1 MKTTLRSIGLLL
13 ATFVAAG
20 AFAATPTVEVTVRPA
35 SGGKAVHKATTDASG
50 SFVLPTLPAG
60 AYTLE
65 FRTQRS
71 PELVGKKFTLSIAG
85 TRHMGSQGGIA
96 GTSLV
101 GGVAIDVEIAAKA
114 KVVGEI
120 TTNASGEPRYW
131 QPAILG
137 SNLPGRWTSNPTAKP
152 VFNVVNVPTDIIQKL
167 QDKGVHM

>member
-101 GGVAIDVEIAAKA
+101 GGVAIDVEQSAGTLDLQPDRQTGVQRRERADGYHPEAAGQGRAHVIA
-114 KVVGEI
+114 
-120 TTNASGEPRYW
+120 
-131 QPAILG
+131 LG
-137 SNLPGRWTSNPTAKP
+137 
-152 VFNVVNVPTDIIQKL
+152 VFGD
-167 QDKGVHM
+167 GARG

>member
-1 MKTTLRSIGLLL
+1 M
-13 ATFVAAG
+13 
-20 AFAATPTVEVTVRPA
+20 
-35 SGGKAVHKATTDASG
+35 HKATTDASG

-101 GGVAIDVEIAAKA
+101 GGVTIDVEIVSKA
-114 KVVGEI
+114 QVVGEI

-152 VFNVVNVPTDIIQKL
+152 VFNVVNVPIDIIQKL
-167 QDKGVHM
+167 QDKGGAHM